1 MLRWMIALTCSAVGS
16 HIAGAASRKG
26 VDAGV
31 AQEYL
36 RQIIGDEGELG
47 ERANDTEWRD

>member
-1 MLRWMIALTCSAVGS
+1 VDDRADVLRPRIAYCRRRLAE
-16 HIAGAASRKG
+16 G

-47 ERANDTEWRD
+47 ERANDREWRD